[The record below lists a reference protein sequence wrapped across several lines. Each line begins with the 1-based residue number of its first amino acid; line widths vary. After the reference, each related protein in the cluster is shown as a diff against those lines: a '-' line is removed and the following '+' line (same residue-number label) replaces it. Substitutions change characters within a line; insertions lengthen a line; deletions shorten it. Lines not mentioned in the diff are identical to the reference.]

1 MITLKTSKYVVNKKL
16 LVCGMN
22 VYVVYECVWMCVCGD
37 VSTLAQP
44 FSLLPSPHPFP
55 LIITGLW
62 KCLRV
67 SVLKWLE
74 QMHVKGTFSLWW
86 RWGER
91 QHFISKILQRR
102 IFVCGLQL
110 NKEKR
115 KKILFYC
122 LRNHLLLSLVFVV
135 IVYCG
140 KILCKG
146 DFTYKTPRTS
156 YIICVSSVK

>member
-1 MITLKTSKYVVNKKL
+1 MWHECI
-16 LVCGMN
+16 CG
-22 VYVVYECVWMCVCGD
+22 VWMCVNVC
-37 VSTLAQP
+37 VWWCKH
-44 FSLLPSPHPFP
+44 PSSAILSPALSPPFP
-55 LIITGLW
+55 SYNHRFM
-62 KCLRV
+62 KMRV